1 MRTVGGRRLNASVQC
16 RTHKQR
22 HDRSHREHGMR
33 RRVKSGQ
40 VRSGQASSAQVKA
53 GQVTSRNVVRT
64 GHDKPRYHHRH
75 LSQQNTR
82 AVPQGKRD
90 ADGVVLEV
98 SYMLKYWTAPTDG
111 CAAGHVGRWTRRGA
125 GRSGSGPKVL
135 PRPRLVVEPGRA
147 RPGQL
152 RSGQNRTRPV
162 RPCQIRAGQVKS
174 GQVRSGHGT

>member
-1 MRTVGGRRLNASVQC
+1 MRAVGGRRLNASVQC

-40 VRSGQASSAQVKA
+40 VRSGQASSAQVRA

-125 GRSGSGPKVL
+125 SRSGSGPKVL
-135 PRPRLVVEPGRA
+135 PRPRLVIQ
-147 RPGQL
+147 PGQL
-152 RSGQNRTRPV
+152 KSGQNKTGQV
-162 RPCQIRAGQVKS
+162 RAGRVKS